1 MGAANA
7 GAIVN
12 GNPSVDLRDLAGPAD
27 RHLLKSALAIPL
39 ESETYVNGVLTLF
52 RADVDAFT
60 SSDLRNLTPVSSSL
74 GRLVETSM
82 TQRQSA
88 RRNVI
93 PIASQTVLKTRK
105 FEPTLLPV

>member
-1 MGAANA
+1 VAANA

-12 GNPSVDLRDLAGPAD
+12 GNPSVDLGDLVGPAD

-39 ESETYVNGVLTLF
+39 ESEKDVNGVLTLF

-60 SSDLRNLTPVSSSL
+60 SSDLRNLTSVSSSL

-82 TQRQSA
+82 IQRQST

-93 PIASQTVLKTRK
+93 PIVSQPAPKSRQ
-105 FEPTLLPV
+105 FESTLLQV